1 VDKAAVAAVV
11 VDKAEVK
18 VEVVVVGKAVVAV
31 KAEAVV
37 EEVKVAEEGD
47 KSHTS

>member
-1 VDKAAVAAVV
+1 VDKAAVVAVVKAAVV
-11 VDKAEVK
+11 A
-18 VEVVVVGKAVVAV
+18 VVKAVVAV